1 MHLAGPRAPL
11 LPAPTGFHWN
21 RLDEVGVV
29 VDGGRAAD
37 LFGLRA
43 GFTLKW
49 KKKPHFWCK
58 RNFNLLKRT
67 HLHALYC
74 ICVLSC

>member
-43 GFTLKW
+43 GFTQKW
-49 KKKPHFWCK
+49 KK
-58 RNFNLLKRT
+58 NLIFGVKETL
-67 HLHALYC
+67 
-74 ICVLSC
+74 IS

>member
-49 KKKPHFWCK
+49 KKKTSF
-58 RNFNLLKRT
+58 L
-67 HLHALYC
+67 
-74 ICVLSC
+74 V